1 MQQQSVT
8 HDTVKDHVVQCVQ
21 KMHKNGIDIAKSLK
35 KEEMKDLSILVPR
48 RKVSVASDASRQVEQ
63 DGFDIVHKVEAQEHL
78 KRVQQLEENKTKAC
92 ALIFSTYCNRVM
104 QSHIEEH
111 VDYESKIKN
120 DPFELLKAI

>member
-8 HDTVKDHVVQCVQ
+8 CDTVKDHIVQHVQ
-21 KMHKNGIDIAKSLK
+21 KMHKNGIDIAELLK
-35 KEEMKDLSILVPR
+35 KEEMKDLSVLVPR

-63 DGFDIVHKVEAQEHL
+63 DGFDIIHKVEAQEHL
-78 KRVQQLEENKTKAC
+78 KRVQQLEENKTKAH
-92 ALIFSTYCNRVM
+92 ALIFSMCCNRVM
-104 QSHIEEH
+104 QLRIEEH